1 MSAAHPAGPRAPSGD
16 VATAEATELLQ
27 QLIRNRCVNDGTPDS
42 GGEDRQVAT
51 LRAYLDVPGAEP
63 QAFAAR
69 PGRGNL
75 VLRIQGTD
83 RSAPSLLLMGHTD
96 VVPANAD
103 GWQRDPFGGELVDGE
118 VWGRGAV
125 DMLNLTATMAVAVK
139 QLLRSGFRPRGTLVY
154 LAVADEES
162 EGTYGARF
170 LTEEHWD
177 AVRADYV
184 LCENGGVRSD
194 LPSRS
199 EGLKL
204 HLTVAEKGTQWVRLR
219 VRGAPGHGSAPYGAD
234 NAAVKAA
241 RIVARVAAYE
251 PPIVLHDVW
260 RRYVTAMAFP
270 ADLERA
276 FTDPERLDA
285 SLPALPPGLARLVH
299 ASTRDT
305 FSPNV
310 VRAGTKM
317 NVIAD
322 EATVEIDIRTLPGR
336 TRDAVRSLL
345 QDAIGD
351 LWPQVELLYESD
363 NVSTAS
369 PFETRLQEVLAR
381 VTRSLLP
388 EARLVPA
395 LTVGA
400 TDNRF
405 FRRKGAVAYGYG
417 LFSPEL
423 PMSQFRSMFHGRDER
438 VHVESL
444 RLSAA
449 LWERTARE
457 FLG

>member
-1 MSAAHPAGPRAPSGD
+1 MSD
-16 VATAEATELLQ
+16 VATGEATELLQ
-27 QLIRNRCVNDGTPDS
+27 ELIRNRCVNDGTAES

-51 LRAYLDVPGAEP
+51 LRSYLDVPGAEM
-63 QAFAAR
+63 QTFAKR

-75 VLRIQGTD
+75 VLRIEGSEKT
-83 RSAPSLLLMGHTD
+83 APTLLLMGHTD

-103 GWQRDPFGGELVDGE
+103 GWQRDPFGGELIAGE

-139 QLLRSGFRPRGTLVY
+139 QLLLHGFRPRGTLTY
-154 LAVADEES
+154 LAVADEENQ
-162 EGTYGARF
+162 GTYGARF
-170 LTEEHWD
+170 MTEEHWD
-177 AVRADYV
+177 SVRADYV

-204 HLTVAEKGTQWVRLR
+204 NLTVAEKGTQWVKLR
-219 VRGAPGHGSAPYGAD
+219 VRGTPGHGSAPFGSD
-234 NAAVKAA
+234 NAVVKAG
-241 RIVARVAAYE
+241 RIVARVAAYQ
-251 PPIVLHDVW
+251 PPIALHDIW
-260 RRYVTAMAFP
+260 RRYVAAMAFP
-270 ADLERA
+270 EGLEAA

-285 SLPALPPGLARLVH
+285 SLPSMPVGLAKLVH
-299 ASTRDT
+299 ASTRNT

-310 VRAGTKM
+310 LQGGAKV

-322 EATVEIDIRTLPGR
+322 EAVIEIDIRTLPDAS
-336 TRDAVRSLL
+336 RDAVRSLL

-351 LWPQVELLYESD
+351 LWSEVELLYESD
-363 NVSTAS
+363 NVSTSS
-369 PFETRLQEVLAR
+369 PFDTPLTDVLDR

-417 LFSPEL
+417 LLSPEL

-444 RLSAA
+444 RLSTE

-457 FLG
+457 FLA

>member
-1 MSAAHPAGPRAPSGD
+1 MSD
-16 VATAEATELLQ
+16 VATGEATELLQ

-51 LRAYLDVPGAEP
+51 LSSYLDVPAAEL
-63 QAFAAR
+63 QTFSKR

-75 VLRIQGTD
+75 VLRLEGSD
-83 RSAPSLLLMGHTD
+83 RSAPTLLLMGHTD
-96 VVPANAD
+96 VVPANPD
-103 GWQRDPFGGELVDGE
+103 GWRRDPFGGELVDGE

-139 QLLRSGFRPRGTLVY
+139 QLLRRGFRPRGTLIY
-154 LAVADEES
+154 LAVADEENQ
-162 EGTYGARF
+162 GTYGAQF
-170 LTEEHWD
+170 MTEDHWD
-177 AVRADYV
+177 SVRADYV

-204 HLTVAEKGTQWVRLR
+204 NLTVAEKGTQWVRLR
-219 VRGAPGHGSAPYGAD
+219 VRGVPGHGSAPFGSD
-234 NAAVKAA
+234 NAVVKAA
-241 RIVARVAAYE
+241 QIVARVAAYR
-251 PPIVLHDVW
+251 PPVVLHDIW
-260 RRYVTAMAFP
+260 RRYVSAMAFP
-270 ADLERA
+270 EDLEA
-276 FTDPERLDA
+276 ALTDPERLDG
-285 SLPALPPGLARLVH
+285 SLPSMPMGLAKLVH
-299 ASTRDT
+299 ASTRHT

-310 VRAGTKM
+310 LQGGAKV

-322 EATVEIDIRTLPGR
+322 DAVIEIDIRTLPDAS
-336 TRDAVRSLL
+336 RDAVRSML

-351 LWPQVELLYESD
+351 LWPAIELVYESD

-369 PFETRLQEVLAR
+369 PFDTPLKEVLDR

-388 EARLVPA
+388 GARLVPA

-417 LFSPEL
+417 LLSPEL

-444 RLSAA
+444 RLSTA
-449 LWERTARE
+449 LWERTAE
-457 FLG
+457 ELCG